1 MGDTVRQAV
10 TRLCACTLLATA
22 LLAPL
27 GAATYDAF
35 GPPVQVSIAG
45 YDGDLMEPFLTRD
58 GRYLLFN
65 NRNDPATNTDLQI
78 ARVVDPLHMVYLGPI
93 AGANG
98 ASLDAVAS
106 VDRFNRLYFVSVRD
120 YALSFSSLY
129 TAQLIKGWAWQV
141 RLLPGV
147 SLQQPGALNFDAEI
161 SADGETLWLVDGRF
175 SGGFLPDSADLSYA
189 RRSKDGFLRAA
200 EAAQVLAAVNSA
212 GLEYAPSVSADG
224 LELFFT
230 RYQPATGF
238 SVWRSVRAHASAAFA
253 APLQVSAIASNAE
266 ATTFSP
272 DGRALYFHAL
282 VDDRYVL
289 MRTERPAR

>member
-1 MGDTVRQAV
+1 MGKTVRQAV

-65 NRNDPATNTDLQI
+65 NRNVPATNTDLQI

-106 VDRFNRLYFVSVRD
+106 VDRFNRLIFVSVRD
-120 YALSFSSLY
+120 YAQSFSSLY

-141 RLLPGV
+141 RCC
-147 SLQQPGALNFDAEI
+147 
-161 SADGETLWLVDGRF
+161 
-175 SGGFLPDSADLSYA
+175 
-189 RRSKDGFLRAA
+189 RA
-200 EAAQVLAAVNSA
+200 
-212 GLEYAPSVSADG
+212 
-224 LELFFT
+224 
-230 RYQPATGF
+230 
-238 SVWRSVRAHASAAFA
+238 
-253 APLQVSAIASNAE
+253 
-266 ATTFSP
+266 
-272 DGRALYFHAL
+272 
-282 VDDRYVL
+282 
-289 MRTERPAR
+289 